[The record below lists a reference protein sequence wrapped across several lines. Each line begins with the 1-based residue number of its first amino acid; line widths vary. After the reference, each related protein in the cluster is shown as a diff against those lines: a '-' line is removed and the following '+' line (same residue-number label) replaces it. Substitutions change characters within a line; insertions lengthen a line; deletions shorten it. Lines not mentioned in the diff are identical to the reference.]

1 MVTSVPTCS
10 VPEVQGEALTLF
22 MTCQGGHISF
32 LPPSEI
38 CPDSSEGTYRFHL
51 FIGRVSASQYK
62 AEYVRW
68 EIFLG
73 SSWKKNLTVKFYSV
87 DKEEIRQCKRT

>member
-1 MVTSVPTCS
+1 MVTSVPTWS
-10 VPEVQGEALTLF
+10 VPEVQVEVLILF
-22 MTCQGGHISF
+22 MTCQGGHISVF
-32 LPPSEI
+32 PPSEI

-51 FIGRVSASQYK
+51 FMGGVSTSQYK

-73 SSWKKNLTVKFYSV
+73 SVWEKNLTV
-87 DKEEIRQCKRT
+87 